1 MRMNT
6 IESGRNAQ
14 EIFKTNAVSLFEAVD
29 PYNPG
34 NHVSGWLCR
43 AEGAFYGSLLI
54 NEVNGGEAPML
65 VRGTPKIGYPFDKQG
80 RWTFPS
86 AKKINAYEK
95 LDGTN
100 ILEFEYYNSLGFKFV
115 SYKTRLL
122 PFLRDGGKWGD
133 FKSMWDR
140 MIERH
145 PAIPTLCKVNGCN
158 VSFELYGSANPH
170 LILYEVPLETAILFG
185 VNNAGKIIDLYNIND
200 CKVPRA
206 KLMATIDGQYVES
219 YQWQKSE
226 MQKKLVVL
234 VDGESY
240 RGIEGQV
247 WYMTLEDGSVVQFK
261 CKPDEIESI
270 HFSQGRRLS
279 KTTIVSTCLNALE
292 NTDVLSYDF
301 IVELLAEEY
310 SRELISLSKDLIL
323 DTVKKV
329 QRDLEFKQTVIAAYR
344 EAGVNI
350 LVDKRTAMRAMS
362 TYFPKTEITRVYSAI
377 MAYET
382 IGKK

>member
-1 MRMNT
+1 MNT

-14 EIFKTNAVSLFEAVD
+14 EIFKTSAVSMFEAVD

-34 NHVSGWLCR
+34 NQVTGWLCR
-43 AEGAFYGSLLI
+43 AEGQFYGSLLI
-54 NEVNGGEAPML
+54 NEVNGAEAPML

-80 RWTFPS
+80 RWVFPS

-100 ILEFEYYNSLGFKFV
+100 ILEFEYFNAHGFRFV

-145 PAIPTLCKVNGCN
+145 PAIPTLCKVNSCN
-158 VSFELYGSANPH
+158 VSFELYGSANAH
-170 LILYEVPLETAILFG
+170 LILYDVPLETAILFG
-185 VNNAGKIIDLYNIND
+185 VTNAGKIIDLYNLND
-200 CKVPRA
+200 CNVPRA
-206 KLMATIDGQYVES
+206 KLMAQITGQYVES

-226 MQKKLVVL
+226 MQGKLVVL
-234 VDGESY
+234 VEGEAY
-240 RGIEGQV
+240 RGLEGQV
-247 WYMTLEDGSVVQFK
+247 WYMTLDDGNVIQFK

-279 KTTIVSTCLNALE
+279 RTTVMATCLNALE
-292 NTDVLSYDF
+292 NTDMLSYDF
-301 IVELLAEEY
+301 IIELLAEEY
-310 SRELISLSKDLIL
+310 SHELISLSKDMIL
-323 DTVKKV
+323 ETIKKV
-329 QRDLEFKQTVIAAYR
+329 QRDLEFKQTVIEAYKDV
-344 EAGVNI
+344 GVSI
-350 LVDKRTAMRAMS
+350 LTDKRTVMRALS
-362 TYFPKTEITRVYSAI
+362 SQFLKSEITRVYSAI

-382 IGKK
+382 VGKK